1 MRKKTC
7 PITPSSPTHL
17 QAGLVQEDDG
27 LSQVGGSLHHID
39 DTLRADPG
47 QLFRLTL
54 VEQVVQV
61 AQGLLQ
67 LQG

>member
-1 MRKKTC
+1 MASLKRQR
-7 PITPSSPTHL
+7 

-27 LSQVGGSLHHID
+27 LSQVSGSLHHVD

-54 VEQVVQV
+54 VEQVVQF
-61 AQGLLQ
+61 AQRLLQ